1 MSTPIREGIRT
12 VRFGILANTG
22 LALVKGIAGVLGN
35 SYALIADA
43 VESFADMFSSLVVWG
58 GLRISARPAD
68 EDYPFGYGK
77 AEAVATAVVGLVLIA
92 AAIVLAY
99 HAVGE
104 IVTPHHAPAP
114 FTLVVLVGV
123 VIVKELLFRR
133 VKRVGDATG
142 SIAVRADAWHHRS
155 DAITSAAAFVG
166 ISVAL
171 IGGPGW
177 EQADDWAAIVAAAI
191 ILVNGGSILRPAL
204 ADLMDRAPQRDVL
217 ERVGDAAAGVP
228 GVKAIEK
235 LAVRKTGLT
244 YYVDIHVQADP
255 ELSLHDAHIL
265 SGMVKGAIR
274 AAVPEVAGALVHME
288 PYEAPSGGTERAD
301 AYGSSSRAAG
311 V

>member
-1 MSTPIREGIRT
+1 
-12 VRFGILANTG
+12 
-22 LALVKGIAGVLGN
+22 
-35 SYALIADA
+35 
-43 VESFADMFSSLVVWG
+43 
-58 GLRISARPAD
+58 
-68 EDYPFGYGK
+68 
-77 AEAVATAVVGLVLIA
+77 
-92 AAIVLAY
+92 
-99 HAVGE
+99 
-104 IVTPHHAPAP
+104 
-114 FTLVVLVGV
+114 
-123 VIVKELLFRR
+123 
-133 VKRVGDATG
+133 
-142 SIAVRADAWHHRS
+142 VRADAWHHRS

-177 EQADDWAAIVAAAI
+177 EQADDWAAIAAAAI
-191 ILVNGGSILRPAL
+191 ILVNGASILRPAL